1 MDTINRKER
10 IIVGITTAE
19 EMILIAFLTI
29 KILGMESFFKTIF
42 TYLISLIVL
51 NIIKWDIIFKMY
63 KSYMKEN
70 T

>member
-29 KILGMESFFKTIF
+29 KILGMESFSKQ
-42 TYLISLIVL
+42 YLLI
-51 NIIKWDIIFKMY
+51 
-63 KSYMKEN
+63 
-70 T
+70 